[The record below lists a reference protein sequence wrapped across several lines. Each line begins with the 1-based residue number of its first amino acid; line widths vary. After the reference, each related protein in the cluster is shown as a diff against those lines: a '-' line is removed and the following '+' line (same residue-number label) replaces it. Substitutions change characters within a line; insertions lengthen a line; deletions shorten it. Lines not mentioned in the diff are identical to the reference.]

1 MALLHCPYSRI
12 VLRSNYYYC
21 SSQTDCISYR
31 CTLYQF
37 GASLAAIPSSGDLHG
52 RFYSVSHASHEPPL
66 KASTFLAANHFG
78 SSAGD
83 KAWHHRARI
92 SEDVE
97 VVMAHGPW
105 PVQFSERGVGRMTEN
120 ATFWLLTPASVLWR
134 TRGVLFCRAQ
144 TIMFL
149 NASATLPG
157 DFSGRPQSAPQLP
170 FVETWFRLE
179 RLPWARTSWYQRA
192 PRSTSHVHARKS
204 WVSMKLTSALRC
216 LLRSLGPRRALLEER
231 LAGPW
236 GRHGLPHIA
245 PAISLSKL

>member
-134 TRGVLFCRAQ
+134 TRGVLLCRAQ

-149 NASATLPG
+149 NASATFLG
-157 DFSGRPQSAPQLP
+157 ILADALKVHLNCHSWKRGSGLNACLGREHRGIRELLGPQA
-170 FVETWFRLE
+170 
-179 RLPWARTSWYQRA
+179 TS
-192 PRSTSHVHARKS
+192 THAR
-204 WVSMKLTSALRC
+204 V
-216 LLRSLGPRRALLEER
+216 G
-231 LAGPW
+231 
-236 GRHGLPHIA
+236 
-245 PAISLSKL
+245 